1 MSEDADDAQKT
12 EEASIRKLEQS
23 RERGDVPSSREL
35 NTWVL
40 LIGATVVFVML
51 IPTMMSDISL
61 TLQRFIESSHEI
73 PFEQSGLGA
82 ALLGM
87 IAHVSS
93 VLMVPA
99 IILVIAA
106 IGGNIVQ
113 KGVLFAPK
121 KLEPSLKNISLKS
134 GVKKIFSANN
144 AGEFIKGLIKIAI
157 VSAVGILV
165 LIPQFQRV
173 DTLPMMELPQ
183 LLAVLNDVALQL
195 LLVVV
200 SIVAV
205 IAGID
210 VVFQRY
216 QHSKKLR
223 MTKTELKDEYKQA
236 EGDPLIKSKLR
247 QIRTERARLRM
258 MSAIPEADVVVTN
271 PTHFAI
277 ALKYKPDE
285 MDAPRCVAKGQ
296 DLVALRIREIAEE
309 NDIAIVEN
317 PPLAQALYASVEVDV
332 EIPPEHYKAVAE
344 VISYVWSLKGRLAPA
359 QSAI

>member
-1 MSEDADDAQKT
+1 
-12 EEASIRKLEQS
+12 
-23 RERGDVPSSREL
+23 
-35 NTWVL
+35 
-40 LIGATVVFVML
+40 
-51 IPTMMSDISL
+51 
-61 TLQRFIESSHEI
+61 
-73 PFEQSGLGA
+73 
-82 ALLGM
+82 
-87 IAHVSS
+87 
-93 VLMVPA
+93 
-99 IILVIAA
+99 
-106 IGGNIVQ
+106 
-113 KGVLFAPK
+113 
-121 KLEPSLKNISLKS
+121 
-134 GVKKIFSANN
+134 
-144 AGEFIKGLIKIAI
+144 
-157 VSAVGILV
+157 
-165 LIPQFQRV
+165 
-173 DTLPMMELPQ
+173 MMELPQ

-332 EIPPEHYKAVAE
+332 EIPPEHYKAVVE